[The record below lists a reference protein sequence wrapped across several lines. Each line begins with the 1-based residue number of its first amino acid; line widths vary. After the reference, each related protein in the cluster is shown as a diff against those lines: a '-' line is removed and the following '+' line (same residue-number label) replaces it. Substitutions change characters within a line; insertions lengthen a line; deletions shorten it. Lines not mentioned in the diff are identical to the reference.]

1 MPGYKGHLGFRIDD
15 VAITGLVLSAGYN
28 YVGSSYVIS
37 DQANNFDKLGSYYT
51 IDAKLAYKY
60 KILKAFIGVNNL
72 TDRKYSEYG
81 VMDTFL
87 TKRNFYP
94 APERNFFAGIQFDF

>member
-1 MPGYKGHLGFRIDD
+1 ML
-15 VAITGLVLSAGYN
+15 N
-28 YVGSSYVIS
+28 
-37 DQANNFDKLGSYYT
+37 
-51 IDAKLAYKY
+51 
-60 KILKAFIGVNNL
+60 AFIGVNNL
-72 TDRKYSEYG
+72 TGQKYSEYG